1 MEEQTELI
9 GGLESLLNR
18 MHNPSLITIARSSLD
33 GYTPTNQVSNIQMQF
48 FEALRRIYGVEL
60 LTVALDYDGYI

>member
-1 MEEQTELI
+1 MEEQIELI

-18 MHNPSLITIARSSLD
+18 LHNPHLITIARSSLD
-33 GYTPTNQVSNIQMQF
+33 GYTPSDQVSNIQLQL

-60 LTVALDYDGYI
+60 LSVVLDYDG